1 MQAASVNPAHGDIK
15 QEYPQSYA
23 ESMNMLCLFKYSNLA
38 NGTFK
43 DHI

>member
-15 QEYPQSYA
+15 KEYPQSYS
-23 ESMNMLCLFKYSNLA
+23 ESMNYAYSNLA